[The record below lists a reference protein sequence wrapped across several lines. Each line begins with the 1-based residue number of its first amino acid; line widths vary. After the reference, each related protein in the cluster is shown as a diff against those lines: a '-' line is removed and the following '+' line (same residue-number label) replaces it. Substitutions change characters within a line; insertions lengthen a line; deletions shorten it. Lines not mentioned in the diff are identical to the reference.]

1 VSISTVSVS
10 SEHEHWSVDQQ
21 IDLYR
26 QMKLMRRFDEVVL
39 ELRRVDEIDGVVH
52 PYFGEEAVAAG
63 VCAHLRPT
71 DGLTST
77 HRGHGHCLAKGAS
90 PDRMMAEL
98 FGRSTGYCGGKGG
111 SMHVADFNVGMLGA
125 NGIVAAGLPIATGAA
140 LASSIKG
147 EDTVAVCMFG
157 DGAAGAGPFHESLNI
172 ASLWRLPIIFVCEN
186 NGWASGN
193 SAEETFAPD
202 SVAALAGAYGVA
214 TETVDGND
222 VFDVSAAARRSVDRA
237 RRGEGPSLIEA
248 RTFRLAGHAYRTAPF
263 AEFRDPTLVRSWQ
276 ERDPILR
283 LSDHLRRQHDVS
295 GDRLAAADAA
305 VEAELSA
312 AVEFARNSPFP
323 DPADAFE
330 DVFAS

>member
-1 VSISTVSVS
+1 VSSSTVSVTT
-10 SEHEHWSVDQQ
+10 EQGNWSVDQQ

-26 QMKLMRRFDEVVL
+26 QMKLMRRFDELVL
-39 ELRRVDEIDGVVH
+39 ELRRADEIDGVIH

-77 HRGHGHCLAKGAS
+77 HRGHGHCLGKGAS

-140 LASSIKG
+140 LASKIKG

-157 DGAAGAGPFHESLNI
+157 DGAAGAGPFHETLNI
-172 ASLWRLPIIFVCEN
+172 ASLWRLPVIFVCEN

-193 SAEETFAPD
+193 SAEDTFAPD
-202 SVAALAGAYGVA
+202 SIASLAGAYGLA
-214 TETVDGND
+214 TEIVDGND
-222 VFDVSAAARRSVDRA
+222 VFAVSAAARWSVDRA
-237 RRGEGPSLIEA
+237 RRGDGPSLIEA
-248 RTFRLAGHAYRTAPF
+248 RTFRLAGHAYRTADF
-263 AEFRDPTLVRSWQ
+263 AEFRDPKLVRSWQ

-283 LSDHLRRQHDVS
+283 LAEHLTRQHDVS
-295 GDRLAAADAA
+295 ADRLAAADAA
-305 VEAELSA
+305 VEADLSA